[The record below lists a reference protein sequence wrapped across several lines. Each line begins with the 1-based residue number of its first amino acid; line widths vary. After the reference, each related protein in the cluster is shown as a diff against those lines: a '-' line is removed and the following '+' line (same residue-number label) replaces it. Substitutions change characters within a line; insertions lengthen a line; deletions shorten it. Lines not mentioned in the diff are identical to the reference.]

1 MEGKIMEENTV
12 EITYDKNFNR
22 NKCIIIFLA
31 LLFIQNFA
39 VNASSIQ
46 KITYLYVWIHNMVMD
61 PAFVVSSFFLQ
72 TFKTILVY
80 LIPFS
85 FDAIIIT
92 VTSILYI
99 LLLVRACIQK
109 PAPKAEADKIISQVL
124 LVHFLL
130 TLFQGLSFM
139 VVGIILLIFPS
150 VRNDI
155 LFLYPVAFDF
165 VTGGVILVWCLIM
178 LIVYRVFK
186 GKKRR
191 KELYGV

>member
-1 MEGKIMEENTV
+1 MEENTV

-31 LLFIQNFA
+31 LLFIHNF
-39 VNASSIQ
+39 VINATSIQ
-46 KITYLYVWIHNMVMD
+46 KITYFYVWIHNMIED

-80 LIPFS
+80 LVPFS
-85 FDAIIIT
+85 FDSVIIT
-92 VTSILYI
+92 VTSIIYI
-99 LLLVRACIQK
+99 ILIVRACIQS
-109 PAPKAEADKIISQVL
+109 PGPKAETDKVLSQVL

-186 GKKRR
+186 SKKRR

>member
-1 MEGKIMEENTV
+1 MEENTV

-22 NKCIIIFLA
+22 NKCIVIFLA

-46 KITYLYVWIHNMVMD
+46 KITYFYVWIHNMVMD

-109 PAPKAEADKIISQVL
+109 PEPKAEADKIISQVL

-165 VTGGVILVWCLIM
+165 VTGGLILVWCLIM

-186 GKKRR
+186 SKKRR

>member
-1 MEGKIMEENTV
+1 MEENTV

-130 TLFQGLSFM
+130 TLFQGLSFI

-165 VTGGVILVWCLIM
+165 VTGGVILLWCLIM

-186 GKKRR
+186 SKKRR

>member
-1 MEGKIMEENTV
+1 MEENTV

-46 KITYLYVWIHNMVMD
+46 KITYLYVWVHNMVMD

-186 GKKRR
+186 SKKRR

>member
-1 MEGKIMEENTV
+1 MEENTV
-12 EITYDKNFNR
+12 EITYDKSFNR

-46 KITYLYVWIHNMVMD
+46 KITYFYVWIHNMVMD

-186 GKKRR
+186 SKKRR

>member
-1 MEGKIMEENTV
+1 MEENTV

-31 LLFIQNFA
+31 LLFIHNF
-39 VNASSIQ
+39 VINASSIQ
-46 KITYLYVWIHNMVMD
+46 KITYFYVWIHNMIED

-85 FDAIIIT
+85 FDSVIIT

-99 LLLVRACIQK
+99 ILIVRACIQS
-109 PAPKAEADKIISQVL
+109 PGPKAETDKVLSQVL
-124 LVHFLL
+124 LVHYIA
-130 TLFQGLSFM
+130 TLVQGLSF
-139 VVGIILLIFPS
+139 VAVGIVLLIFPS
-150 VRNDI
+150 IRKDI

-165 VTGGVILVWCLIM
+165 VTGGVILVWCLFM
-178 LIVYRVFK
+178 RIVYGVFK
-186 GKKRR
+186 SKKRR

>member
-1 MEGKIMEENTV
+1 MEENTV

-109 PAPKAEADKIISQVL
+109 PASKAEADKIISQVL

-130 TLFQGLSFM
+130 TLFQGLSFI

-186 GKKRR
+186 SKKRR

>member
-1 MEGKIMEENTV
+1 MEENTV

-109 PAPKAEADKIISQVL
+109 PASKAEADKIISQVL

-130 TLFQGLSFM
+130 TLFQGLSFI
-139 VVGIILLIFPS
+139 VVGIILIIFPS
-150 VRNDI
+150 IRNDI

-186 GKKRR
+186 SKKRR

>member
-1 MEGKIMEENTV
+1 MEENTV

-61 PAFVVSSFFLQ
+61 PAFVVSAFFLQ

-130 TLFQGLSFM
+130 TLFQGLSFI

-186 GKKRR
+186 SKKRR

>member
-1 MEGKIMEENTV
+1 MEENTV

-178 LIVYRVFK
+178 LIVYKVFK
-186 GKKRR
+186 SKKRR

>member
-1 MEGKIMEENTV
+1 MEENTV

-165 VTGGVILVWCLIM
+165 VTGGVILVWCSIM

-186 GKKRR
+186 SKKRR

>member
-1 MEGKIMEENTV
+1 MEENTV
-12 EITYDKNFNR
+12 EITYDKNYNR

-109 PAPKAEADKIISQVL
+109 PASKAEADKIISQVL

-130 TLFQGLSFM
+130 TLFQGLSFI

-150 VRNDI
+150 IRNDI

-186 GKKRR
+186 SKKRR

>member
-1 MEGKIMEENTV
+1 MEENTV

-22 NKCIIIFLA
+22 NKCIVIFLA

-39 VNASSIQ
+39 INASSIQ

-130 TLFQGLSFM
+130 TLFQGLSFI

-186 GKKRR
+186 SKKRR

>member
-1 MEGKIMEENTV
+1 MEENTV

-22 NKCIIIFLA
+22 NKCIVIFLA

-92 VTSILYI
+92 VTLILYI

-186 GKKRR
+186 SKKRR

>member
-1 MEGKIMEENTV
+1 
-12 EITYDKNFNR
+12 
-22 NKCIIIFLA
+22 
-31 LLFIQNFA
+31 
-39 VNASSIQ
+39 
-46 KITYLYVWIHNMVMD
+46 
-61 PAFVVSSFFLQ
+61 
-72 TFKTILVY
+72 
-80 LIPFS
+80 
-85 FDAIIIT
+85 
-92 VTSILYI
+92 
-99 LLLVRACIQK
+99 
-109 PAPKAEADKIISQVL
+109 
-124 LVHFLL
+124 
-130 TLFQGLSFM
+130 M

>member
-1 MEGKIMEENTV
+1 MEENTV

-99 LLLVRACIQK
+99 LLLVRACIQN
-109 PAPKAEADKIISQVL
+109 PASKAEADKIISQVL

-130 TLFQGLSFM
+130 TLFQGLSFI
-139 VVGIILLIFPS
+139 VVGIILIIFPS
-150 VRNDI
+150 IRNDI

-186 GKKRR
+186 SKKRR

>member
-1 MEGKIMEENTV
+1 MEENTV

>member
-1 MEGKIMEENTV
+1 MEENTV

-109 PAPKAEADKIISQVL
+109 PARKAEADKIISQVL

-186 GKKRR
+186 SKKRR

>member
-1 MEGKIMEENTV
+1 MEENTV

-61 PAFVVSSFFLQ
+61 PAFVVSAFFLQ

-92 VTSILYI
+92 PPVTKSN
-99 LLLVRACIQK
+99 A
-109 PAPKAEADKIISQVL
+109 
-124 LVHFLL
+124 
-130 TLFQGLSFM
+130 
-139 VVGIILLIFPS
+139 
-150 VRNDI
+150 
-155 LFLYPVAFDF
+155 
-165 VTGGVILVWCLIM
+165 TG
-178 LIVYRVFK
+178 
-186 GKKRR
+186 
-191 KELYGV
+191 

>member
-1 MEGKIMEENTV
+1 MEENTV

-99 LLLVRACIQK
+99 LFLVRACIQK

-186 GKKRR
+186 SKKRR

>member
-1 MEGKIMEENTV
+1 MEENTV

-22 NKCIIIFLA
+22 NKCIVIFLA

-39 VNASSIQ
+39 INASSIQ

-139 VVGIILLIFPS
+139 VVGIILLIFSS

-186 GKKRR
+186 SKKRR

>member
-1 MEGKIMEENTV
+1 MEENTV

-109 PAPKAEADKIISQVL
+109 PASKVEADKIISQVL

-130 TLFQGLSFM
+130 TLFQGLSFI

-186 GKKRR
+186 SKKRR

>member
-1 MEGKIMEENTV
+1 MEENTV

-186 GKKRR
+186 SIKRR

>member
-1 MEGKIMEENTV
+1 MEENTV

-61 PAFVVSSFFLQ
+61 PAFVVSSIFLQ

-109 PAPKAEADKIISQVL
+109 PASKAEADKIISQVL

-186 GKKRR
+186 SKKRR

>member
-1 MEGKIMEENTV
+1 MEENTV

-22 NKCIIIFLA
+22 NKCIVIFLA

-39 VNASSIQ
+39 INASSIQ

-92 VTSILYI
+92 VTSLLYI

-109 PAPKAEADKIISQVL
+109 PAPKAEADKILSQVL

-165 VTGGVILVWCLIM
+165 VTGGVILAWCLFM
-178 LIVYRVFK
+178 RIVYGVFK
-186 GKKRR
+186 SKKRR

>member
-1 MEGKIMEENTV
+1 MEENTV

-22 NKCIIIFLA
+22 NKCIVIFLS

-186 GKKRR
+186 SKKRR

>member
-1 MEGKIMEENTV
+1 MEENTV
-12 EITYDKNFNR
+12 EITYDKSFNR

-61 PAFVVSSFFLQ
+61 PAFVVSTFFLQ

-186 GKKRR
+186 SKKRR

>member
-1 MEGKIMEENTV
+1 MEENTV

-109 PAPKAEADKIISQVL
+109 PAPKAEADKILSQVL

-186 GKKRR
+186 SKKRR

>member
-1 MEGKIMEENTV
+1 MEENTV

-46 KITYLYVWIHNMVMD
+46 KITYFYVWIHNMVMD

-186 GKKRR
+186 SKKRR

>member
-1 MEGKIMEENTV
+1 
-12 EITYDKNFNR
+12 
-22 NKCIIIFLA
+22 
-31 LLFIQNFA
+31 
-39 VNASSIQ
+39 
-46 KITYLYVWIHNMVMD
+46 MVMD

-109 PAPKAEADKIISQVL
+109 PASKAEADKIISQVL

-130 TLFQGLSFM
+130 TLFQGLSFI
-139 VVGIILLIFPS
+139 VVGIILIIFPS

-186 GKKRR
+186 SKKRR

>member
-1 MEGKIMEENTV
+1 MEENKV

-186 GKKRR
+186 SKKRR

>member
-1 MEGKIMEENTV
+1 MEENTV

-99 LLLVRACIQK
+99 LFLVRACIQK

-150 VRNDI
+150 IRNDI

-186 GKKRR
+186 SKKRR